1 MAKKTMLRTLLAPK
15 CQEIV
20 CYLQM
25 HANMADGP
33 LNDFYF
39 LPGSLASVSQY
50 DLHVCFVC

>member
-1 MAKKTMLRTLLAPK
+1 MAKKIMLRTLLAPK